1 MNSGSMKTKTLIT
14 LLAVGLPLTACG
26 AQPEP
31 RVATASGV
39 TASVAASPSAAGDGE
54 LAFARCMR
62 GEGIDIKDPTNG
74 RFQVNSDIAEKK
86 KMDAAMAKCGHLLP
100 GGQGGKLSPQ
110 DLDSARKQAKC
121 MRENGYPTFPD
132 PDPSGKIKLDVGALG
147 ASPDDPKFKA
157 AMEKCRAA

>member
-1 MNSGSMKTKTLIT
+1 MKTKTLIR
-14 LLAVGLPLTACG
+14 LLAMGLVLAACG
-26 AQPEP
+26 AQPET
-31 RVATASGV
+31 RVATASGA
-39 TASVAASPSAAGDGE
+39 TASAAASPSAAGDGE

-74 RFQVNSDIAEKK
+74 RFEVSSDIAEKK

-100 GGQGGKLSPQ
+100 GGQGGKPSPQ
-110 DLDSARKQAKC
+110 DLDSARKQARC

-132 PDPSGKIKLDVGALG
+132 PDSSGRLKLDVGALG
-147 ASPDDPKFKA
+147 AGPDDPKFKA